1 MAVMNQSVLA
11 RLRDAVGTDER
22 VSVESGGA
30 LRVQPAT
37 TEHVAAV
44 MQMAS
49 AEGLSVS
56 PVGGGTKAAWG
67 YPVVPQIV
75 LDLRG
80 LAGIHEHAWQ
90 DLTATVGAGT
100 TWAGMQSVLA
110 KQGQRVAVDTLFPER
125 ATVGGVLGVNDSGLL
140 RMKYGSLRDLLL
152 GVTLVLSDGT
162 IARSGGKV
170 VKNVAGYDLPKL
182 LIGSF
187 GTLAVVTEATFRLH
201 PVQTH
206 AKSFSVRSMD
216 VRQVEN
222 VMKSALAASL
232 SIERMQLR
240 NESTAFALDIELA
253 TAAEALAEQQEQ
265 LRKLASELP
274 FEEADDEVW
283 NTRER
288 LVSTENATVLKI
300 MALPAKLAALTA
312 GFAQLSQMPDHSFQA
327 VTDPAGI
334 LTVACVA
341 PAESI
346 LNVLEELRSRLRSS
360 SGHVV
365 VLHRG
370 ALPRETDVWG
380 GDPAA
385 IDVMRAVKT
394 EFDPTRTLNPGK
406 FVGGL

>member
-1 MAVMNQSVLA
+1 MAVMNESVLV

-22 VSVESGGA
+22 VSVESGGT

-37 TEHVAAV
+37 TEQVAAV
-44 MQMAS
+44 MHMAS
-49 AEGLSVS
+49 AQGLSVS

-67 YPVVPQIV
+67 YPVASQIL

-80 LAGIHEHAWQ
+80 LAGVREHAWQ

-100 TWAGMQSVLA
+100 TWAGMQSVLG
-110 KQGQRVAVDTLFPER
+110 KQGQCVAVDALFPER

-206 AKSFSVRSMD
+206 AKSFTVRSMD
-216 VRQVEN
+216 VRQVEQ
-222 VMKSALAASL
+222 VMKAALAASL

-253 TAAEALAEQQEQ
+253 TAPEALSEQKDR
-265 LRKLASELP
+265 LRKLAGELP
-274 FEEADDEVW
+274 FEEADSPIW
-283 NTRER
+283 NERER
-288 LVSTENATVLKI
+288 LVGTENATVLKI

-346 LNVLEELRSRLRSS
+346 MNVLEELRSRLRSS

-365 VLHRG
+365 VLNRG